1 MVATLLSISG
11 GCSETNDPAPDE
23 GGGDTPVK
31 EPVTYTIT
39 LGEASE
45 QGVKVKVTPSDE
57 KAVYYCGIHSE
68 ASLLGIPDATL
79 LKQLASLGDLS
90 ERLHTGTQELNI
102 TETLIPVTSYKIVV
116 AGYDGKEFTGDI
128 AQSEAFAVEPPAAP
142 AAFTFE
148 LKEISFNKATIDIV
162 PVAAEVPYFAEVKEV
177 ATCDAMTDDAIITEI
192 LNLYGSMA
200 SWFTYEGPATISSDT
215 DFGEL
220 TPNTEYYVL
229 AFGYADGAAATEL
242 NKFKFKTDP
251 EGDPKANSFTFEAT
265 GITARTASVKVTP
278 SVKSVRYV
286 WDVITDANYKK
297 YDGNIRNYLVDYIQ
311 SEISP
316 TFPTPEDV
324 IAIIGVRGDEEHDYD
339 HLTPATTYYLWAVCV
354 DASGNPTAE
363 PAVSAPF
370 TTNEAILSK
379 ATATIEFDKYYD
391 GSLLYA
397 IDKTK
402 YKNYNNKAYLPAKIA
417 HSPEAVKWYTLF
429 TGTDVSDTSVYT
441 DEILLRNLISQGSVG
456 NEERFFALP
465 WNELSYFIAVAEDA
479 DGNYGPVF
487 RKSLTPDPAK
497 ASPISDL
504 GLEAPDA
511 KPQTAPIVMHSA
523 PLRNR

>member
-1 MVATLLSISG
+1 
-11 GCSETNDPAPDE
+11 
-23 GGGDTPVK
+23 
-31 EPVTYTIT
+31 
-39 LGEASE
+39 
-45 QGVKVKVTPSDE
+45 
-57 KAVYYCGIHSE
+57 
-68 ASLLGIPDATL
+68 
-79 LKQLASLGDLS
+79 
-90 ERLHTGTQELNI
+90 
-102 TETLIPVTSYKIVV
+102 
-116 AGYDGKEFTGDI
+116 
-128 AQSEAFAVEPPAAP
+128 
-142 AAFTFE
+142 
-148 LKEISFNKATIDIV
+148 
-162 PVAAEVPYFAEVKEV
+162 
-177 ATCDAMTDDAIITEI
+177 MTDDAIIAEI

-200 SWFTYEGPATISSDT
+200 SWFTYTGPQTISSDT

-220 TPNTEYYVL
+220 IPDTEYYVL

-363 PAVSAPF
+363 PAVSTPF
-370 TTNEAILSK
+370 TTHEAVLSK
-379 ATATIEFDKYYD
+379 ATATVEFDKYYD
-391 GSLLYA
+391 GSQLYA
-397 IDKTK
+397 IDNTK
-402 YKNYNNKAYLPAKIA
+402 YKNYNNKAYLPAKIV
-417 HSPEAVKWYTLF
+417 HSAEAVKWYTLF
-429 TGTDVSDTSVYT
+429 TGTDVSDTSIYT

-479 DGNYGPVF
+479 DGNYGPIF
-487 RKSLTPDPAK
+487 RKGLTPDPANV
-497 ASPISDL
+497 SPISDL
-504 GLEAPDA
+504 GFEVPSA
-511 KPQTAPIVMHSA
+511 KQQSAPIVLHAA